1 MRLLSHRLL
10 LWIITRTEFIDR
22 FFFEFIPMISS
33 LFFFFW
39 KRRKM
44 PLRMIFVQLLFDF
57 FFQHLFRE
65 LRNFFFFSRE
75 NICTREDSEFA
86 FKEVNFGDKVART
99 CSARKEMLRK
109 NWWKPISHS
118 RLRDTMYL
126 WSWWIYSWSLE
137 VLFSFKEK

>member
-1 MRLLSHRLL
+1 
-10 LWIITRTEFIDR
+10 
-22 FFFEFIPMISS
+22 
-33 LFFFFW
+33 
-39 KRRKM
+39 M

-99 CSARKEMLRK
+99 CSARKEILRK
-109 NWWKPISHS
+109 NW
-118 RLRDTMYL
+118 
-126 WSWWIYSWSLE
+126 
-137 VLFSFKEK
+137 

>member
-22 FFFEFIPMISS
+22 FFFEFIPMIPV
-33 LFFFFW
+33 FFFGREERCLWEWLLSSFCS
-39 KRRKM
+39 
-44 PLRMIFVQLLFDF
+44 IFFSSTYFVNW
-57 FFQHLFRE
+57 E
-65 LRNFFFFSRE
+65 IFFFSRE